1 MMIYDLWII
10 IFLMGTLLSIVS
22 IARRVVSV
30 VKGVIFFTNNKY
42 YETLVVGGGGAAGT
56 EY

>member
-1 MMIYDLWII
+1 
-10 IFLMGTLLSIVS
+10 MGTLLSIVS
-22 IARRVVSV
+22 SSELFQLSNELY
-30 VKGVIFFTNNKY
+30 FFTNNKY

>member
-1 MMIYDLWII
+1 MDYNFSYGYTFIHSIY
-10 IFLMGTLLSIVS
+10 
-22 IARRVVSV
+22 RRVVSV

-42 YETLVVGGGGAAGT
+42 YETLVVGGGDAAGT